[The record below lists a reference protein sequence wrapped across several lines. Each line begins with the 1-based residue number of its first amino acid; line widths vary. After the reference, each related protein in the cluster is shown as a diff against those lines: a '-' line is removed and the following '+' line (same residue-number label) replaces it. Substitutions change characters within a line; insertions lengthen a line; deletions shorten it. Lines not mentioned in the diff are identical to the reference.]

1 MKLSPHFTLAELT
14 ASETA
19 ARRGWD
25 NTPNAAEIQ
34 NLTRLAQLLEMVR
47 DVVLQPLI
55 INSGFR
61 SKQVNDAIGSRDTS
75 QHRLG
80 CAADFRV
87 PGMTPRDVCKLVIAS
102 GIPFDQLIQ
111 EFYEEG
117 KPGGWVHISVPN
129 SAEGRPRRSAL
140 IIDSK
145 GTRMFS

>member
-14 ASETA
+14 ASDTA

-25 NTPNAAEIQ
+25 NTPNEAEIQ

-117 KPGGWVHISVPN
+117 KPGGWTHISVPN
-129 SAEGRPRRSAL
+129 SADGKARRSAL

-145 GTRMFS
+145 GTRIFS

>member
-1 MKLSPHFTLAELT
+1 VKLSPHFTLAELT
-14 ASETA
+14 ASDTA

-25 NTPNAAEIQ
+25 NTPNEAEIQ
-34 NLTRLAQLLEMVR
+34 NLIRLAQLLEMVR

-102 GIPFDQLIQ
+102 GMPFDQLIQ

-129 SAEGRPRRSAL
+129 SADGRPRRSAL

>member
-25 NTPNAAEIQ
+25 NTPNDAEIQ

-129 SAEGRPRRSAL
+129 SADGRPRRSAL

>member
-1 MKLSPHFTLAELT
+1 MKLTPHFTLEELT
-14 ASETA
+14 ASDLAT
-19 ARRGWD
+19 RKGWD
-25 NTPNAAEIQ
+25 NTPNAAEVQ
-34 NLTRLAQLLEMVR
+34 NLTRLAHLLEMVR
-47 DVVLQPLI
+47 DVLLQPLNI
-55 INSGFR
+55 SSGFR
-61 SKQVNDAIGSRDTS
+61 SKILNDAVGSRDTS

-87 PGMTPRDVCKLVIAS
+87 TGMTPREVCKLIIAS
-102 GIPFDQLIQ
+102 GVPFDQLIQ

-129 SAEGRPRRSAL
+129 SADGRPRRSAL

>member
-14 ASETA
+14 ASKTA

-25 NTPNAAEIQ
+25 NTPNDAEIQ

-129 SAEGRPRRSAL
+129 NADGRPRRSAL

>member
-1 MKLSPHFTLAELT
+1 VKLSPHFTLAELT

>member
-1 MKLSPHFTLAELT
+1 VKLSPHFTLAELT
-14 ASETA
+14 ASDTA

-25 NTPNAAEIQ
+25 NTPNEAEIQ

>member
-1 MKLSPHFTLAELT
+1 VKLSPHFTLAELT

-25 NTPNAAEIQ
+25 NTPNDAEIQ

-87 PGMTPRDVCKLVIAS
+87 SGMTPRDVCKLVIAS

-129 SAEGRPRRSAL
+129 SADGRPRRSAL

>member
-1 MKLSPHFTLAELT
+1 MKLSPHFTLDELT
-14 ASETA
+14 ASQTA

-25 NTPNAAEIQ
+25 NSPNEAEIQ

-47 DVVLQPLI
+47 DVVSSPVI
-55 INSGFR
+55 VTSGFR

-80 CAADFRV
+80 CAADIRV
-87 PGMTPRDVCKLVIAS
+87 PGINPRELCKIIIAS

>member
-14 ASETA
+14 ASDTA

-25 NTPNAAEIQ
+25 NTPNEAEIQ
-34 NLTRLAQLLEMVR
+34 NLIRLAQLLEMVR

-102 GIPFDQLIQ
+102 GMPFDQLIQ

-129 SAEGRPRRSAL
+129 SADGRPRRSAL

>member
-14 ASETA
+14 ASDTA

-25 NTPNAAEIQ
+25 NTPNEAEIQ
-34 NLTRLAQLLEMVR
+34 NLIRLAQLLEMVR
-47 DVVLQPLI
+47 DVILQPLI

-129 SAEGRPRRSAL
+129 SADGRPRRSAL

>member
-129 SAEGRPRRSAL
+129 SADGRPRRSAL